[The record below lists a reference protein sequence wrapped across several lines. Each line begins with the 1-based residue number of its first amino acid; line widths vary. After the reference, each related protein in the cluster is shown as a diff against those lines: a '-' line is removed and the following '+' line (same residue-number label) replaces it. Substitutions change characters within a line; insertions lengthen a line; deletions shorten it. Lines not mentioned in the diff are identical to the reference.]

1 MQWCVSD
8 LKIITFFNIT
18 ALFALCEL
26 ECKTLCFILVIT
38 RAVTQ
43 ISAVH
48 TSLTRSTHAKLCD
61 QTDLAVRRST
71 RRQSADFFY
80 QLQKYFNWIAPI
92 SYSLV
97 ERWSQAN
104 SSRGSWD
111 VHAKI
116 CARTHPLVP
125 RPREIDVYFS
135 REGVVYRG
143 SVMWHQNF
151 MLFFERTV
159 PRKLFLWTYSIL
171 PDILETTFYSYAWS
185 CRWPR
190 YAVCTNLK
198 FSVIVLPNVRL
209 T

>member
-116 CARTHPLVP
+116 CVRTHPLVP
-125 RPREIDVYFS
+125 WPREIDVYFS
-135 REGVVYRG
+135 REGVVFSWLCYVTSELHALLRKDG
-143 SVMWHQNF
+143 STEAVFVNVFNIAWHFRNY
-151 MLFFERTV
+151 
-159 PRKLFLWTYSIL
+159 FL
-171 PDILETTFYSYAWS
+171 
-185 CRWPR
+185 
-190 YAVCTNLK
+190 
-198 FSVIVLPNVRL
+198 
-209 T
+209 